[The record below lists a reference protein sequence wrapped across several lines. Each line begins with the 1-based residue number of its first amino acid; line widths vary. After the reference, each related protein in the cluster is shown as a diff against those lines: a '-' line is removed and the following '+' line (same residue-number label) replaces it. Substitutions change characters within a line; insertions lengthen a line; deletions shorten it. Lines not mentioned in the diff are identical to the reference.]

1 MSCWPSKRVSII
13 LEIGCNWEGDEAR
26 ALEMIDRAAAA
37 GADAVKFQTVVA
49 ERIATRWAE
58 KFWEIDGCPGA
69 TQYEEFAQ
77 TIYPTRAQ
85 YERFRERCRER
96 GLIFFSTAEDEESVS
111 LLDEV
116 GTELHKVS
124 SMNLT
129 HRPLIEAMARS
140 GKPLLISTGAA
151 TLAEVHEAVAWA
163 RAAGANDLAL
173 LHCVANY
180 PLDDTNAN
188 LRAMA
193 TLAAAFPG
201 IPVGWS
207 DHTLPAESA
216 GIAGAAVALGARI
229 IERHYSFD
237 RHRPG
242 YDHEISVDYELL
254 DGWVRAIRRTEA
266 ALGSATKVPAASE
279 EKARR
284 CARRSIVALRA
295 IRAGE
300 VITSDMVAVKRPA
313 GGLTPN
319 ELQRVIGAAAQ
330 QDIDAD
336 ALLTAENVALLSEEK
351 GKG

>member
-1 MSCWPSKRVSII
+1 IMLNSGGP
-13 LEIGCNWEGDEAR
+13 L
-26 ALEMIDRAAAA
+26 AA
-37 GADAVKFQTVVA
+37 QTV
-49 ERIATRWAE
+49 
-58 KFWEIDGCPGA
+58 
-69 TQYEEFAQ
+69 
-77 TIYPTRAQ
+77 YPIRVQ
-85 YERFRERCRER
+85 YERFRDRCRER
-96 GLIFFSTAEDEESVS
+96 GLVFFSTAEDEGSVA

-140 GKPLLISTGAA
+140 GRPLLISTGAS
-151 TLAEVHEAVAWA
+151 TLDEVREAVGWA
-163 RAAGANDLAL
+163 RAAGARDLAL

-180 PLDDTNAN
+180 PLADANAN
-188 LRAMA
+188 LRAM
-193 TLAAAFPG
+193 TVLAAAFPG

-207 DHTLPAESA
+207 DHTLAAESA

-254 DGWVRAIRRTEA
+254 AGWVRAIRRTEA
-266 ALGSATKVPAASE
+266 ALGSTTKAPAASE

-284 CARRSIVALRA
+284 CARRSIVAVRA

-300 VITSDMVAVKRPA
+300 TITAAMVAVKRPA
-313 GGLTPN
+313 GGLAPK
-319 ELQRVIGAAAQ
+319 ELRRVIGAAAQ
-330 QDIDAD
+330 QDIAAD
-336 ALLTAENVALLSEEK
+336 ALLMAENVALLPEEK
-351 GKG
+351 GNG